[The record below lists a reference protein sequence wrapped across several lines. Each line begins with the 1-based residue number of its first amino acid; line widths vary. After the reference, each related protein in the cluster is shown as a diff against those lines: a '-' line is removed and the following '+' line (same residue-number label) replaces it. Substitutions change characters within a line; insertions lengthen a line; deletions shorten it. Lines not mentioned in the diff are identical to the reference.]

1 MASIPVGATGEHN
14 VLVTTEIAV
23 DFMGMEEARVL
34 GTPFMI
40 MLMEMTSRDAVKPFL
55 DPGFDT
61 VGTVVNVSH
70 LAATP
75 MGMSVTFRAEVIAV
89 EDRKIRFKV
98 EAFDE
103 KEKIGEGVH
112 ERFVINVARFAS
124 RVQAK
129 RES

>member
-23 DFMGMEEARVL
+23 NFMGMEEARVL

-40 MLMEMTSRDAVKPFL
+40 MLMEMTSRNAVKPFL

-129 RES
+129 REA

>member
-1 MASIPVGATGEHN
+1 MALIPVGATGEHN

>member
-1 MASIPVGATGEHN
+1 MASIPVGAVGEHR

-23 DFMGMEEARVL
+23 DFMGIEEARVL
-34 GTPFMI
+34 GTPYMI
-40 MLMEMTSRDAVKPFL
+40 LLMEMTSRNTVKPYL
-55 DPGFDT
+55 DAGFDT
-61 VGTVVNVSH
+61 VGTIVNVSH

-75 MGMSVTFRAEVIAV
+75 MGMSVTFRAEVTAV
-89 EDRKIRFKV
+89 DDRKIRFKV

-103 KEKIGEGVH
+103 KEKIGEGIH